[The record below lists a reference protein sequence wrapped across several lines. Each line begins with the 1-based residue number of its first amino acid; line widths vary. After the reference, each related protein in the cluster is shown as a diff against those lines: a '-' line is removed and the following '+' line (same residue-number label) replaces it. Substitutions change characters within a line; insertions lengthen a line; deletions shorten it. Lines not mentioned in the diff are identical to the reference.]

1 MRAALLV
8 TLCTPSRATRPVAG
22 RSGGTPWARRPA
34 RRYERRRPE
43 KTPLHRIVSENL
55 ESWLD
60 WREAAERPV
69 PGYVEDEL
77 RGYLECGLLCF
88 GFARAVCMTCRT
100 GFVVA
105 FSCKGRGVCPSCNGR
120 HMAQTAAH
128 LVDHVIPPVPVRQWV
143 ISVPKRLRCFLA
155 DRPRA
160 VAALTRIF
168 LDEIERL
175 LCAAA
180 GVTAAADTPSASR
193 PRLGG
198 ISFLHRFG
206 SALNHHVHL
215 HACVTDG
222 VFVPAAAEA
231 GTDAPP
237 TFLPARPVTAA
248 DLAALTERVRRR
260 VIRWFRLARL
270 LDAAAAADMLAWEN
284 SGFSVDASVRITLI
298 DRDVPSYFQSLEHL
312 LRYCARPPFAL
323 ERLSVIRDADGRIIR
338 VRYVLPRHKAATWV
352 GPGRSR
358 KSTRPGANGVV
369 ELTPFEFLDRLADL
383 VPPPR
388 KHRHRYHGVFAP
400 NHRLRKAVTALAIG
414 NVGTQREATASGDG
428 NDGHATGGCRDANP
442 NQKPR
447 SHDTSRIAWAKLM
460 ARVGEEFP
468 LECPACGGDIRLI
481 SFITEPGPIR
491 KILTHLGEPLE
502 PPPISPARGPP
513 TDWGELVQAHDDR
526 DVFQSSPDELPAI
539 DIHSL

>member
-1 MRAALLV
+1 M
-8 TLCTPSRATRPVAG
+8 
-22 RSGGTPWARRPA
+22 
-34 RRYERRRPE
+34 
-43 KTPLHRIVSENL
+43 SENL
-55 ESWLD
+55 ESWLA
-60 WREAAERPV
+60 WREAGERPV

-128 LVDHVIPPVPVRQWV
+128 LADHVIPPVPVRQWV
-143 ISVPKRLRCFLA
+143 ISVPKRLRGMLA

-168 LDEIERL
+168 LDEVERL
-175 LCAAA
+175 LRAAA
-180 GVTAAADTPSASR
+180 GVPEAANTPSASR
-193 PRLGG
+193 PRHGG

-222 VFVPAAAEA
+222 VFLPAADQADS
-231 GTDAPP
+231 DAPP
-237 TFLPARPVTAA
+237 TFLQARPVTAA

-260 VIRWFRLARL
+260 VIRWFRLTRL
-270 LDAAAAADMLAWEN
+270 LAADMLAWVN
-284 SGFSVDASVRITLI
+284 SGFSVDASVRITVL

-338 VRYVLPRHKAATWV
+338 IRYVLPRHKAAAWV
-352 GPGRSR
+352 GPGRGR
-358 KSTRPGANGVV
+358 KSTRPDATGIVA
-369 ELTPFEFLDRLADL
+369 LAPFEFLDRLADL

-400 NHRLRKAVTALAIG
+400 NHKLRRAVTALAIG
-414 NVGTQREATASGDG
+414 NIVKRTQA
-428 NDGHATGGCRDANP
+428 ATGGEAVGGAVGGQPTDGCCCDTH
-442 NQKPR
+442 QKPR
-447 SHDTSRIAWAKLM
+447 SHDTSRIAWAKLL

-468 LECPACGGDIRLI
+468 LECPNCGGDIRLI
-481 SFITEPGPIR
+481 AFITEPGPIR

-513 TDWGELVQAHDDR
+513 TDWGELVQVHEDR
-526 DVFQSSPDELPAI
+526 DIFQASPNELPAI